1 LKLII
6 DSAIFNQL
14 DLYGALQH
22 IAWAGYDGV
31 ELACLANWARHIELN
46 TTKSYLDEVKATAK
60 KHGLELSA
68 IHPDVGVLPGEDKVL
83 SMLTMFEIAQKLG
96 IPIVAIRS
104 GGKSDDKEAMKQEIK
119 YLKTLAAGAE
129 ARGVTLALNP
139 HTGGSIYNTATAEAL
154 LAAIDSPGL
163 GMILDPR
170 ELTKAGDNPITY
182 ISKIG
187 KKIVHTHFRD
197 LPKNQYEAT
206 PEEQILGR
214 GNLSFPE
221 ILKALK
227 KAGYNKDIDVLLI
240 GAFTYP
246 LSKQMGL
253 AAECRGYLNRCL
265 QELK

>member
-1 LKLII
+1 MKLII

-46 TTKSYLDEVKATAK
+46 TKKSYLDEVKATAK
-60 KHGLELSA
+60 KHGLALSA

-83 SMLTMFEIAQKLG
+83 SMLTMFEIAQKLD

-154 LAAIDSPGL
+154 LAVIDSPGL

-214 GNLSFPE
+214 GNLPFPE

-253 AAECRGYLNRCL
+253 AAECRVYFNRCL

>member
-46 TTKSYLDEVKATAK
+46 TKKSYLDEVKATAK

-154 LAAIDSPGL
+154 LAVIDSPGL

-214 GNLSFPE
+214 GNLPFPE

-240 GAFTYP
+240 GAFMYP

>member
-1 LKLII
+1 MKLVM

-46 TTKSYLDEVKATAK
+46 TNKIYLDEVKATAK
-60 KHGLELSA
+60 KHGVELSA

-83 SMLTMFEIAQKLG
+83 SMMTMFEIAQKLD

-104 GGKSDDKEAMKQEIK
+104 GGKSDDKEAMKKEIK
-119 YLKTLAAGAE
+119 YLQTLTAGAE
-129 ARGVTLALNP
+129 ARGVVLALNP
-139 HTGGSIYNTATAEAL
+139 HTGGSIYNTATALSL
-154 LAAIDSPGL
+154 LSAIDSPGL

-170 ELTKAGDNPITY
+170 ELTKAGDDPIAY
-182 ISKIG
+182 IAKIG

-206 PEEQILGR
+206 PQEQIIGR
-214 GNLSFPE
+214 GDIAFPE

-227 KAGYNKDIDVLLI
+227 KAGYDKAIDLLLI

-246 LSKQMGL
+246 LSKQMGI

-265 QELK
+265 QELE

>member
-46 TTKSYLDEVKATAK
+46 TKKSYLEEVKATAK
-60 KHGLELSA
+60 KHGLALSA
-68 IHPDVGVLPGEDKVL
+68 IHPDVGDLPGEDKVL
-83 SMLTMFEIAQKLG
+83 SLLTMFEIAQKLG

-119 YLKTLAAGAE
+119 YLKTLTAGAE

-214 GNLSFPE
+214 GNLPFPE

-227 KAGYNKDIDVLLI
+227 KTGYNKDIDVLLI

>member
-22 IAWAGYDGV
+22 IAWAGYEGV

-46 TTKSYLDEVKATAK
+46 TKKSYLDEVKATAK

-83 SMLTMFEIAQKLG
+83 SMLTMFKIAQKLD

-129 ARGVTLALNP
+129 VMGVTLALNP

-197 LPKNQYEAT
+197 LPRNQYEAT

-214 GNLSFPE
+214 GNLPFPE

-253 AAECRGYLNRCL
+253 AAECRGYLHRCL

>member
-1 LKLII
+1 MKLII

-46 TTKSYLDEVKATAK
+46 TKKSYLDEVKATAK

-154 LAAIDSPGL
+154 LAVIDSPGL

-214 GNLSFPE
+214 GNLPFPE

-246 LSKQMGL
+246 LSKQTGL
-253 AAECRGYLNRCL
+253 AAECRGYFNRCL